1 MNEQDS
7 RFIFVTPYVDETKRI
22 IEGCK
27 SRNFKDPQA
36 TRGTKSADLK
46 RLLVEGTNI
55 ASTHELFS
63 RIDHETIELI
73 KLGGYTLILDE
84 VMDVVRQRS
93 IGKDDLAMIRDR
105 GLITVES
112 NGAVVATD
120 QDYRGKFDDFM
131 LDAKMDRL
139 IYVNGEMLMWQ
150 FPVNIFDA
158 FDEVFVLTY
167 LFDGQI
173 QKYYYDFHGI
183 EYRYRGVI
191 NEGDRYD
198 LTEADKERRS
208 AVDDREFRKN
218 LGNLIN
224 LYDGPLNAIGKV
236 SNALSVT
243 WYAKQSK
250 AILTKVQ
257 KDIYNYFR
265 NKTRGKS
272 RENMWTCFEDQKG
285 ALKGKGYTTGHV
297 ACNARATNEYR
308 DRCNLAYMIN
318 RYPRVPVDQYFKT
331 RGITIDK
338 DTYALGELVQWV
350 WRSRVRTGEP
360 INLYIPSSRMRGL
373 LVSWI
378 ESAMEPSEDAAQ
390 CLAL

>member
-1 MNEQDS
+1 MNGQDS

-36 TRGTKSADLK
+36 TRGTKSDDLK
-46 RLLVEGTNI
+46 RLLVEGANI
-55 ASTHELFS
+55 ASTHELFG
-63 RIDHETIELI
+63 RIDNETIELI
-73 KLGGYTLILDE
+73 RLGGYTLILDE

-93 IGKDDLAMIRDR
+93 IGKDDLDMIRDR

-131 LDAKMDRL
+131 LDAKMNRL

-183 EYRYRGVI
+183 EYQYRGII
-191 NEGDRYD
+191 NEGERYD
-198 LTEADKERRS
+198 LTEADKDRRS
-208 AVDDREFRKN
+208 AVDDRGFRKT
-218 LGNLIN
+218 LGSLIN
-224 LYDGPLNAIGKV
+224 IYDGTLNTIGKAP
-236 SNALSVT
+236 NALSVT
-243 WYAKQSK
+243 WYAKQAK
-250 AILTKVQ
+250 TPLDLVRKN
-257 KDIYNYFR
+257 IYNYFR
-265 NKTRGKS
+265 NKIRGKS
-272 RENMWTCFEDQKG
+272 RENMWTCFGAQK
-285 ALKGKGYTTGHV
+285 ASLEGKGYITGHV

-318 RYPRVPVDQYFKT
+318 RYPRVPVEQYFKT
-331 RGITIDK
+331 RGITIDRE
-338 DTYALGELVQWV
+338 TYALGELVQWV

-378 ESAMEPSEDAAQ
+378 ESATAM
-390 CLAL
+390 